1 VRERLQSP
9 VQSLLS
15 RRERQAAAAA
25 AAADKHDIG
34 GAMQPHAGPVFLR
47 TQSLPANVLAVA
59 PAEQLTA
66 TVVLATAAVY
76 AEADNLAAAQL
87 AKTLQ
92 HKKKQ
97 QQQRRRRPLPA
108 SPVRTE
114 YQELMQCPQGCGQ
127 DVPTKGVA
135 LRQHLA
141 ELCSARLIKCSMVGC
156 SELVQ
161 ACLLQQH
168 LRSECLAAAKRDAMA
183 AAAARAAAA
192 GGSVCELG
200 CGANFRCTGST
211 SI

>member
-1 VRERLQSP
+1 
-9 VQSLLS
+9 
-15 RRERQAAAAA
+15 
-25 AAADKHDIG
+25 
-34 GAMQPHAGPVFLR
+34 
-47 TQSLPANVLAVA
+47 VLAAA
-59 PAEQLTA
+59 PAEK
-66 TVVLATAAVY
+66 LATNAVPAATAAAAAVY

-87 AKTLQ
+87 AETLQ
-92 HKKKQ
+92 QQQQQ

-114 YQELMQCPQGCGQ
+114 YQELMQCPRGCGQ
-127 DVPTKGVA
+127 DVPARGVA

-141 ELCSARLIKCSMVGC
+141 ELCSARLIHCSMAGC

-168 LRSECLAAAKRDAMA
+168 LRCECAAAAKRDVMA

-200 CGANFRCTGST
+200 CGANFR
-211 SI
+211 